1 MFFILNQRI
10 LKSGCSLIKIIF
22 KMQRLILPLLA
33 FLYSATTFGQ
43 NNFKANIKDAET
55 KEPLI
60 GATAILQGSTN
71 GATANQN
78 GFVELKNIPNGK
90 QVILFRFIGYTE
102 RIDTLDFPLKQID
115 TIEILLNSEGEE
127 MDEVV
132 VTSTRSSR
140 TIADIPTRV
149 EAISGEELTEKGNM
163 KPGDIRMMLNES
175 TGIQTQ
181 QTSATSYNSSIRIQG
196 LDGKYTQI
204 LRDGLPLYSGFSGG
218 LSLLQIVPLDLKQVE
233 VIKGASSTLYGG
245 GAIAG
250 LVNLI
255 SKTPK
260 KEKEL
265 SFMLNGTSAL
275 GLDASSFYSQKFKK
289 IGVTV
294 FASYNK
300 GTPYD
305 PANIGLT
312 AIPKFNRYTLSPRL
326 FVYFNDKTTL
336 NIGLNTTIEDRLGG
350 DIVYIKDD
358 DINTNRFFEKNNT
371 NRVSFQLGLDH
382 RINEKSKLSF
392 KNSISYYDRS
402 IEIPSFK
409 FSGLQVS
416 SFIEASY
423 NHKSEKTEWI
433 TGLNLWTD
441 KFNQNPF
448 ASSKLV
454 NYTHSTLG
462 AFVQNTLNASEKI
475 VLETGFRGD
484 YQNEYGFFA
493 LPRISA
499 LFKVN
504 QKLTFRL
511 GGGLGYKTP
520 TVFTEEAERIQ
531 FRNVLPIDVSNTK
544 VEQSIGTNF
553 DINYKTPLSD
563 EVFLSINT
571 LFFYTQVNNPLV
583 LFPSSSGS
591 FKFQQ
596 PNGFIDTKGLET
608 NVKLTYGDF
617 KLFIG
622 YTLADVNQH
631 YNGNS
636 VQFPL
641 VAKQRLNNVL
651 MYEIEDKLKIGLE
664 AYYFSPQKL
673 SDGATG
679 KQYVLCGF
687 MVEKLW
693 EKFSVYINFENF
705 LDARQTRFDTIY
717 TGTLTNPVFRDIY
730 APLDGFLI
738 NGGIKLKL

>member
-1 MFFILNQRI
+1 MQ
-10 LKSGCSLIKIIF
+10 KI
-22 KMQRLILPLLA
+22 ILPLMA
-33 FLYSATTFGQ
+33 FLYSFVAFGQ
-43 NNFKANIKDAET
+43 NTFKATIKDIET

-71 GATANQN
+71 GANADQN

-90 QVILFRFIGYTE
+90 RVILFSFISYAE
-102 RIDTLDFPLKQID
+102 RMDTLNFPLMKSD
-115 TIEILLNSEGEE
+115 TMEIFLSSEGEE
-127 MDEVV
+127 IDEVV

-140 TIADIPTRV
+140 TFADIPTRI

-255 SKTPK
+255 SKTPN
-260 KEKEL
+260 EKREL
-265 SFMLNGTSAL
+265 GFMLNGTSAL
-275 GLDASSFYSQKFKK
+275 GLDASGFYSQKIKK
-289 IGVTV
+289 IGTTV

-312 AIPKFNRYTLSPRL
+312 AIPKFNRYIINPRL

-336 NIGLNTTIEDRLGG
+336 NFGVNTTIEDRIGG
-350 DIVYIKDD
+350 NIKYIK
-358 DINTNRFFEKNNT
+358 NGENSTNSFFEKNKT
-371 NRVSFQLGLDH
+371 SRISAQLGFDH
-382 RINEKSKLSF
+382 HLSEQSKFSF

-409 FSGLQVS
+409 FSGVQVS
-416 SFIEASY
+416 SFSEASY
-423 NHKSEKTEWI
+423 NHKNEKTEWI

-441 KFNQNPF
+441 KFNQNQF
-448 ASSKLV
+448 GNNKVAD
-454 NYTHSTLG
+454 YTHSTFG
-462 AFVQNTLNASEKI
+462 VFVQNTWDAIDKFI
-475 VLETGFRGD
+475 LETGLRGD
-484 YQNEYGFFA
+484 YQNEYGFFV

-499 LFKVN
+499 LYKAN
-504 QKLTFRL
+504 QKLSMRL

-520 TVFTEEAERIQ
+520 TVFTEDAERIQ
-531 FRNVLPIDVSNTK
+531 FRNVLPIDVFNTK
-544 VEQSIGTNF
+544 AEQSIGTNF

-563 EVFLSINT
+563 ELFLSVNT
-571 LFFYTQVNNPLV
+571 LFFYTQVKNPLV
-583 LFPSSSGS
+583 LIPNTNGS
-591 FKFQQ
+591 FEFQQ
-596 PNGFIDTKGLET
+596 PDGFIDTKGIET
-608 NVKLTYGDF
+608 NIKLTYGDF

-622 YTLADVNQH
+622 YTLADVTQH

-636 VQFPL
+636 TQFPL
-641 VAKQRLNNVL
+641 VAKHRLNNVL
-651 MYEIEDKLKIGLE
+651 MYEIEDQWKIGLE
-664 AYYFSPQKL
+664 AYYYSPQNL
-673 SDGATG
+673 NDGTTG
-679 KQYVLCGF
+679 KSYWITGL
-687 MVEKLW
+687 MAEKLW
-693 EKFSVYINFENF
+693 ENFSIFINFENF
-705 LDARQTRFDTIY
+705 LDTRQSRFDAIY
-717 TGTLTNPVFRDIY
+717 TGSISNPTFRDIY
-730 APLDGFLI
+730 APVDGFVI
-738 NGGIKLKL
+738 NGGLKIKL